1 MTDLVGGREVVAMFE
16 LRGRDME
23 IKYYSSGQV
32 LDWWREYT
40 GGISPRA
47 ETEQRVKIGP
57 EGYRPAVQSDPVSNG
72 INLDR
77 RYLAWLHVEKF
88 FERNFEWHHCK
99 GHLLRGDPSNVDSV
113 WERWYA
119 ANRMQHV
126 SDHVKETGT
135 VHCPEVVSYLL
146 GEALAIYNA
155 TAKPGAQ
162 RSITAARD
170 AVREGRL
177 YAWHPNGRITTTVNE
192 IERWV
197 KKDSRK
203 NGDSRNSA
211 A

>member
-1 MTDLVGGREVVAMFE
+1 
-16 LRGRDME
+16 ME

-40 GGISPRA
+40 WGISPRT

-72 INLDR
+72 IDLDR
-77 RYLAWLHVEKF
+77 RYLAWIHVERF
-88 FERNFEWHHCK
+88 FRRCFEWHASK
-99 GHLLRGDPSNVDSV
+99 GQLLLGESPECLAAY
-113 WERWYA
+113 ERWYA

-126 SDHVKETGT
+126 SDHVRETGT

-155 TAKPGAQ
+155 TAKPDKQ
-162 RSITAARD
+162 RSIRAARLAAD
-170 AVREGRL
+170 EGRL
-177 YAWHPNGRITTTVNE
+177 VAWRPNGRWTTTVNE

-197 KKDSRK
+197 KSDSRK
-203 NGDSRNSA
+203 KLESRNSA